1 MSLLRG
7 SLALAARENKIK
19 IPGSPQGYVFVELKW
34 ALADLSSSTIFSSRH
49 SITTEKSISWKRT
62 HLITMAD
69 FDVSQSPAGVSD
81 DGLALRKE
89 FLEQARARDVI
100 GVHVGVHAVL
110 QLQAEVTDRLGVAV
124 RRLDDL

>member
-1 MSLLRG
+1 MGAKKYYL
-7 SLALAARENKIK
+7 
-19 IPGSPQGYVFVELKW
+19 
-34 ALADLSSSTIFSSRH
+34 
-49 SITTEKSISWKRT
+49 KRT
-62 HLITMAD
+62 HLVTMAD